1 MSYWIDGHFIE
12 WWSGK
17 SYFSHDRQ
25 IFVPTH
31 QVVKVEPDRIYLN
44 ENFVLNQ
51 VKRYNAKQGIINW
64 SDKKDANL
72 GLLLKAI
79 NVPWVKEPYVEPEPQ
94 FKVSLP

>member
-1 MSYWIDGHFIE
+1 MSYWIDGYFVE

-25 IFVPTH
+25 IFVPKFATDRL
-31 QVVKVEPDRIYLN
+31 EDNRIYLT
-44 ENFVLNQ
+44 EKYVLNQ

-72 GLLLKAI
+72 GLLIKAI
-79 NVPWVKEPYVEPEPQ
+79 NVPWEKEVSILPPT
-94 FKVSLP
+94 SLPEF